1 MIEQAGV
8 LTRTAGNRAWV
19 RLGGQS
25 GCPACDAGQGCG
37 AGIFARL
44 LRRQAQD
51 IELHNALG
59 ARAGETVLVG
69 IAESVYLALVLRAY
83 GLPLLLGLAGAW
95 ISHQIGGAVDL
106 QGAWLDAVTL
116 AGGLAAA
123 SLAWWWPFAGGSGA
137 LLQAPLQM
145 LALAPRRNDCAGA
158 SADSTDNHLRVID

>member
-8 LTRTAGNRAWV
+8 LTRTVGDRAWV

-51 IELHNALG
+51 VELHNALG
-59 ARAGETVLVG
+59 ARPGETVLVG
-69 IAESVYLALVLRAY
+69 IAESVYLALVLHAY

-95 ISHQIGGAVDL
+95 ISHQIGGAGQL
-106 QGAWLDAVTL
+106 QAAWLDAVTL

-123 SLAWWWPFAGGSGA
+123 SLAWRWPFAGASGA
-137 LLQAPLQM
+137 LSRVPLQM
-145 LALAPRRNDCAGA
+145 LAPAPRRKDCAGMA
-158 SADSTDNHLRVID
+158 ANSTDNHLPVID